1 MKLQIS
7 GLKPPSSPVKPKA
20 PDKLT
25 VHNNVSDAWL
35 LTWSNPYPLNNFL
48 YNELMYMV
56 NISRVD
62 HPEEVSGHHGSLPL
76 PGNGAGKEGSIF
88 GVGSL
93 GMVWSRT
100 KELPPHQAP
109 PQARPSP
116 SWSSIFSV
124 QLRWPVFYHYK
135 VLR

>member
-100 KELPPHQAP
+100 RAP
-109 PQARPSP
+109 SSP
-116 SWSSIFSV
+116 GSTPGTSFAF
-124 QLRWPVFYHYK
+124 L
-135 VLR
+135 VLHFQCAAVLASFLSL